1 MKRSRIIQFRAKPPS
16 QTVRETAAAKL
27 RPENAVYRVRGNS
40 VPATFRVFGSVAVIV
55 VLWLAYFAAATAD
68 AGTPDEVLERL
79 RANAAGI
86 RTVETEFVQEKH
98 LAIMDRTM
106 TMRGRIFMAKP
117 DRLAWRVDD
126 PIRYV
131 MVMDDKA
138 IRQWDSESGQQTV
151 MELDANPAL
160 QVAVGQMRQW
170 FSGDYARLTSE
181 YRITLERDDPVE
193 LTFVP
198 LPENPA
204 AGYIERVS
212 VRFTDD
218 ERYLAGIMIEE
229 KGSDRTELRFHGT
242 KLNREIPSA
251 AWQLNPTANE

>member
-1 MKRSRIIQFRAKPPS
+1 MKRSGIIQIPAKSPS
-16 QTVRETAAAKL
+16 QTGRETADSKRRL
-27 RPENAVYRVRGNS
+27 ENAAYRVR
-40 VPATFRVFGSVAVIV
+40 TSVAVIV
-55 VLWLAYFAAATAD
+55 VLCLACFAATAD
-68 AGTPDEVLERL
+68 AGAPDEVLERL
-79 RANAAGI
+79 SANAADI

-131 MVMDDKA
+131 MVMDDKT

-181 YRITLERDDPVE
+181 YRITLEQEDPVA
-193 LTFVP
+193 LIFVP

-204 AGYIERVS
+204 AGYIKRVS

-218 ERYLAGIMIEE
+218 ELYLAGIMIVE

-242 KLNREIPSA
+242 TLNREIPST
-251 AWQLNPTANE
+251 AWELSPTANE

>member
-1 MKRSRIIQFRAKPPS
+1 MKGSGIIIF
-16 QTVRETAAAKL
+16 
-27 RPENAVYRVRGNS
+27 
-40 VPATFRVFGSVAVIV
+40 
-55 VLWLAYFAAATAD
+55 VLCLACATATAN
-68 AGTPDEVLERL
+68 AGAPDEVLERL
-79 RANAAGI
+79 RANAADI
-86 RTVETEFVQEKH
+86 RTVETGFVQEKH
-98 LAIMDRTM
+98 LAIMNRTL

-131 MVMDDKA
+131 MVMDDKT
-138 IRQWDSESGQQTV
+138 ISQWDSESGQQTV
-151 MELDANPAL
+151 MALDANPAL

-181 YRITLERDDPVE
+181 YRITIEREDPVE

-198 LPENPA
+198 LLENPA

-229 KGSDRTELRFHGT
+229 KGSDRTELRFHDT

-251 AWQLNPTANE
+251 AWELRPAADD